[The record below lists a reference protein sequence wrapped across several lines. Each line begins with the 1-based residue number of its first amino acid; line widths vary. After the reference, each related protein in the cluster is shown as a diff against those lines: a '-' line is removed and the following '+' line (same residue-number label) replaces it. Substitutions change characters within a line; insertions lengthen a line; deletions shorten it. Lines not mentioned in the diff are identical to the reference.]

1 MISSKVHFY
10 VSDYTTKKAEVQ
22 FVFKIHWPSFFK
34 VLLTTLHNQ
43 PAGVN
48 SPVSSPLAATP
59 AAVASSAPVRV
70 YLVFVTLAA
79 M

>member
-10 VSDYTTKKAEVQ
+10 VSDYITKEAEVQ
-22 FVFKIHWPSFFK
+22 FIFIIYRPSFFA
-34 VLLTTLHNQ
+34 VLLPALHSQ

-48 SPVSSPLAATP
+48 SPVSSTLAATP